1 MTASVIRAIMLYIIT
16 SPQTY
21 DRLRAEIDGASLS
34 SPIVRDEEARA
45 LVYLQAVILE
55 GIRMHPP
62 VGGLL
67 LKLTPPEGDTI
78 NGIFVPGGTEIASN
92 TWGMLRNKD
101 VFGQDA
107 EFFRPERWLNIS
119 EGKYTEMFRVAD
131 LGFGSGRFKCL
142 GRTIAMMELNK
153 IFVEVRCCLPRIIEF
168 KLHLERA
175 NFDIVSTQL

>member
-1 MTASVIRAIMLYIIT
+1 MTASVIRAIMLFIIT
-16 SPQTY
+16 SPKTY
-21 DRLRAEIDGASLS
+21 NTLRAEIDGASLS
-34 SPIVRDEEARA
+34 SPVVRDEEARA

-67 LKLTPPEGDTI
+67 PKLTPPEGDTI

-101 VFGQDA
+101 VFGPDA
-107 EFFRPERWLNIS
+107 EFFCPERWLNIS
-119 EGKYTEMFRVAD
+119 EGKYAGMFRVAD
-131 LGFGSGRFKCL
+131 LAFGSGRFKCL

-153 IFVEVRCCLPRIIEF
+153 IFVEVRCIRACILEF
-168 KLHLERA
+168 MLRVKIS
-175 NFDIVSTQL
+175 NFDIVFA